1 MAECNHDFIGTAQ
14 HIKCRRCGLVLSA
27 EQYKEYKNPQIKK
40 RLENPV
46 RERRWNNE

>member
-27 EQYKEYKNPQIKK
+27 EQNKEYKNPQIKK
-40 RLENPV
+40 TAGKPRQRKKVE
-46 RERRWNNE
+46 

>member
-27 EQYKEYKNPQIKK
+27 EQYKERTLRLKK

>member
-14 HIKCRRCGLVLSA
+14 HIKCRRCGLVLNA

-40 RLENPV
+40 PAGKPRQRKKVE
-46 RERRWNNE
+46 